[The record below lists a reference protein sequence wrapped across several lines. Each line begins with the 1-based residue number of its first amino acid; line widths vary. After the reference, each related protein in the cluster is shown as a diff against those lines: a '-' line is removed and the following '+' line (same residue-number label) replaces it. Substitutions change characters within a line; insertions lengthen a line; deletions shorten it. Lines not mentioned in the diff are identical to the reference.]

1 MSIYSQVILYH
12 MTLDRKYIKD
22 NIPESIIKI
31 IIDEYN
37 ECCNEYDYLFLPNN
51 INNNYDFIKEATRE
65 IDEYEKQNRNIPKY
79 LFKPT
84 HNILQNGF
92 IFIKN

>member
-12 MTLDRKYIKD
+12 MTSDRKYIKD

-31 IIDEYN
+31 IIDEYEEN
-37 ECCNEYDYLFLPNN
+37 ANEYDYLFLPNN